1 MQILTNAPV
10 GSAEWKA
17 RRTGKLSASRVAD
30 ALGHGR
36 RTPLEL
42 WMELTGK
49 VEPEDIGD
57 KPWVIAGQRLESVV
71 ADWYAD
77 ETGRVLQD
85 SPGLLQDARL
95 PFLVGTPDRLIPPQD
110 QNPPGVLEIKTT
122 NAFNRAAWETDN
134 PPIDYQIQLQTYL
147 RLTGCEW
154 GSLAC
159 LIGGQ
164 EFVQRDQAIDPVFQ
178 EWLEEE
184 ITRFWELVQSD
195 TPPDPRAKVAV
206 SLPGR
211 MAGPG
216 SANVWAQGSPWP
228 ATPPTRPCRPPTSN
242 VSSPTATR
250 PPWPTTDYP
259 WGRPGGS
266 TTGSSPDSSPPAA
279 RRHCWMCPSR
289 RGSTIWRS
297 PWPMVKGRWPMSWPA
312 PRTRCS

>member
-85 SPGLLQDARL
+85 SPGLIQDARL
-95 PFLVGTPDRLIPPQD
+95 PFLVGTPDRLIPAQD

-195 TPPDPRAKVAV
+195 TPPDPRAKEADLRALAKLHPDDDGSVLNMTEEQERLVLELYAAKDELKECEEHVLGLEARVKAMLKASTWARGATINLSCKTQV
-206 SLPGR
+206 SEKKPQPARTDKYRVLR
-211 MAGPG
+211 KVKEVG
-216 SANVWAQGSPWP
+216 S
-228 ATPPTRPCRPPTSN
+228 
-242 VSSPTATR
+242 
-250 PPWPTTDYP
+250 
-259 WGRPGGS
+259 
-266 TTGSSPDSSPPAA
+266 
-279 RRHCWMCPSR
+279 
-289 RGSTIWRS
+289 
-297 PWPMVKGRWPMSWPA
+297 
-312 PRTRCS
+312 